1 MVGGASDCNDFGF
14 NFNSGTFRGY
24 NKLSTECTRDLAT
37 GDTLVKPGTWYM
49 VAITSN
55 ATHNMIYVNG
65 EFKDINTVCFTLCF
79 FACVFVYFDL
89 HKNYFFITY
98 LCAQLYFWCQ
108 KSR

>member
-65 EFKDINTVCFTLCF
+65 EFKDINTVCL
-79 FACVFVYFDL
+79 
-89 HKNYFFITY
+89 
-98 LCAQLYFWCQ
+98 LCAFSPVFLYILVYTKLFIYTILIRSTLLLVS
-108 KSR
+108 KDN